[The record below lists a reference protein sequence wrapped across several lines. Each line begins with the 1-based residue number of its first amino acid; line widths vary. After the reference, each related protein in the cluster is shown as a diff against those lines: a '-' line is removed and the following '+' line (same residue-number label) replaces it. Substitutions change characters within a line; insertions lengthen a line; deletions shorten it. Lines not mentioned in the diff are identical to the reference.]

1 MASLNM
7 ATSNARGL
15 LSPGNIDLAKRPVV
29 KNPDGSI
36 STVKSM
42 SFEEDGKEILVP
54 TVSPD
59 GRLLDENQAVDLY
72 HQTGQHLGIFDNPN
86 DANTYAQTLHNQ
98 QEQMYVAPKASKPVY
113 LNIEGKRVKV
123 DDSFLQL
130 SPEDQAK
137 TVDEIAAHIGVTP
150 QQAAPENDLSG
161 ASADTQDL
169 AASLSSITQN
179 PAQAIDA
186 QRTNEAKGKRD
197 DFYSR
202 GIYVGSMN
210 PLGPIAK
217 SIDAGASAAQ
227 RSPLFGWDDELTALA
242 RSDVNKGDY
251 GKLQAEADAK
261 KTAMRQQNPAA
272 SLAGDVGGGLIM
284 ARALPNVLAGRDLPV
299 IGRTGAAALEAGT
312 YGGIT
317 GAGEAKPGDRTTG
330 AAVGALIGAGTG
342 SLLSKAGDMLAS
354 RAALKAA
361 NTAPSAEELKVA
373 SKALYDQAYQ
383 AGVGINPQATDN
395 IVQNM
400 TFAGGRINE
409 ALRPKTAGI
418 VADVQALRGKPMDL
432 QTFHELRQEIDL
444 AIRGAEPGDE
454 RTLTRMRD
462 ILTSFAENAH
472 QGQLTG
478 PKQALDT
485 FREADKLWAKRSKT
499 QMIEDLFDLA
509 DVKSGRYSQSGMENA
524 LRDKASQLYTQI
536 VKGKVKGFTGEE
548 VGLIRKLAKAETSPA
563 LTKWIAKFAPRGPV
577 SAGMGAGV
585 GGTIGTMIGG
595 PVGGMIGMA
604 APGAAGYGAAK
615 LVDRAALR
623 SIDAVRNAAASGN
636 APVLG
641 AISNRVMPLIGP
653 LSSGISSQ
661 ALRRR

>member
-1 MASLNM
+1 M
-7 ATSNARGL
+7 
-15 LSPGNIDLAKRPVV
+15 
-29 KNPDGSI
+29 
-36 STVKSM
+36 
-42 SFEEDGKEILVP
+42 P
-54 TVSPD
+54 T
-59 GRLLDENQAVDLY
+59 
-72 HQTGQHLGIFDNPN
+72 
-86 DANTYAQTLHNQ
+86 
-98 QEQMYVAPKASKPVY
+98 
-113 LNIEGKRVKV
+113 LNIQGKRVKV

-137 TVDEIAAHIGVTP
+137 TVDEIAAQIGVTP
-150 QQAAPENDLSG
+150 QQAAPAQDDLST

-169 AASLSSITQN
+169 AASLSGMTQK
-179 PAQAIDA
+179 PAEAIDA
-186 QRTNEAKGKRD
+186 QRVNDAKAKRD
-197 DFYSR
+197 EFYNS
-202 GIYVGSMN
+202 GIYAGSMN

-261 KTAMRQQNPAA
+261 KTAMRQQNPGA

-284 ARALPNVLAGRDLPV
+284 ARALPNVIAGRDLPL
-299 IGRTGAAALEAGT
+299 IGRAGAAAIEGGG
-312 YGGIT
+312 YGALT
-317 GAGEAKPGDRTTG
+317 GAGEAKPGDRLAG
-330 AAVGALIGAGTG
+330 AAIGGTLGAGTG
-342 SLLSKAGDMLAS
+342 ALLSKAGDMLAS
-354 RAALKAA
+354 RAARKAA
-361 NTAPSAEELKVA
+361 AAAPSAEELKVA

-383 AGVGINPQATDN
+383 AGVGVTPQATDN

-400 TFAGGRINE
+400 TLAGGRINE

-454 RTLTRMRD
+454 RTLSRMRE

-472 QGQLTG
+472 PGQLTG

-536 VKGKVKGFTGEE
+536 VKGKVKNFTAEE
-548 VGLIRKLAKAETSPA
+548 IGLIRKLAKAETSPA

-595 PVGGMIGMA
+595 PVGGAIGMA
-604 APGAAGYGAAK
+604 APGAAGFGAAK

-641 AISNRVMPLIGP
+641 AISNRTLPLIAP
-653 LSSGISSQ
+653 LASGASSQ
-661 ALRRR
+661 VMRRR